1 MNDEIKKT
9 VWSLLEYIFEKAEE
23 DRKLR
28 DMLQEAAQGMSK
40 LWADSGYEE
49 PADSSTEVV
58 EELPGTHTQ
67 PQSAP
72 GFELRTEQLRWETHE
87 SHDEQEDL
95 YDKYRLER
103 DISDAE
109 LELIE
114 DRCRM
119 KAEGARWAAMRQ
131 RRLLSGADFKTEI
144 EPRDRE
150 IIEKAKDLPDCF
162 LWMNHSSGPNPE
174 DLSVWDDVAG
184 CFEAVSSAA
193 ALIREAMED
202 LDQSPD
208 TFEQAMDLAAEA
220 QSALRTAVEL
230 VDQNHVIN
238 DKDQVKFFQWLR
250 ATASSHQIF
259 IERYMRVGD
268 KANPS
273 GWAELQSRME
283 NLDTQLNLH
292 KQRLKQHHNL
302 LSRIRYHISK
312 IGKDTQSDHQ
322 DDWHKILFS
331 VDQLISEGFP
341 PSNSDLREEL
351 LPIIEEIPDNFDL
364 SANVRLVLREIDRH
378 LALRPTSGDAP
389 AWTIESDEIKEVAS
403 LLEGKQVVLIG
414 GKRRLQA
421 KESLE
426 KTFRLSELNWL
437 ETTEH
442 QPIALFEPYV
452 GRPEVALVLLAIRWS
467 SHSFGDVKHFCDTHG
482 KPLVRLPGGYN
493 ANQIA
498 AQILAQASR
507 QLQEVNATWQ

>member
-1 MNDEIKKT
+1 MNDDIKKT
-9 VWSLLEYIFEKAEE
+9 VWSLFEYICEKAEE

-28 DMLQEAAQGMSK
+28 DLLQEAVQSMSK
-40 LWADSGYEE
+40 IWG
-49 PADSSTEVV
+49 DSSYEVSVDSKTEVTDDIT
-58 EELPGTHTQ
+58 GI
-67 PQSAP
+67 QSQEQSTPAP
-72 GFELRTEQLRWETHE
+72 ELRTDQLRWVTHE
-87 SHDEQEDL
+87 NQDDQEEY
-95 YDKYRLER
+95 YDKYRLDK

-131 RRLLSGADFKTEI
+131 RRLFTGVDFKTEI

-150 IIEKAKDLPDCF
+150 LIDKAKDLPDCF

-174 DLSVWDDVAG
+174 DLSLWDDIAG
-184 CFEAVSSAA
+184 CFDAVASAA
-193 ALIREAMED
+193 ALIREAMEEI
-202 LDQSPD
+202 DQSPD
-208 TFEQAMDLAAEA
+208 AFEQAMDLAAEA

-230 VDQNHVIN
+230 VDHNHVIN

-250 ATASSHQIF
+250 GTASSHQIF

-273 GWAELQSRME
+273 GWAELQSRIE
-283 NLDTQLNLH
+283 DLDTQLNLY
-292 KQRLKQHHNL
+292 KQRAKQHHNL
-302 LSRIRYHISK
+302 LGRIRYHISK
-312 IGKDTQSDHQ
+312 IGKDTQKDHL
-322 DDWHKILFS
+322 DDWQKIIYS
-331 VDQLISEGFP
+331 VDQLIEEGFP

-378 LALRPTSGDAP
+378 LALRPTSGDSP
-389 AWTIESDEIKEVAS
+389 AWTMESDEIREVSA

-421 KESLE
+421 KEALE
-426 KTFRLSELNWL
+426 KTFRLTELNWL

-442 QPIALFEPYV
+442 QPIGLFEPYV
-452 GRPEVALVLLAIRWS
+452 SRPEVVLVLLAIRWS

-493 ANQIA
+493 ANQVA

-507 QLQEVNATWQ
+507 QLLEVNTT